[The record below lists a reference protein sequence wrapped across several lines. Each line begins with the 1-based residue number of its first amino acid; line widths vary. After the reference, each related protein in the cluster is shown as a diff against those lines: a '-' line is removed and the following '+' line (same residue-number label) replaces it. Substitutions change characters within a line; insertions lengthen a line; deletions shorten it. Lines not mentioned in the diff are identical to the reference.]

1 MVERVIYAPS
11 VPDYPETSENG
22 VAYIVNLEGVSE
34 ESRKD
39 HKNMVMHFEY
49 IVNTFL
55 IYYRYN
61 IHLPS
66 SGRSILLQ

>member
-11 VPDYPETSENG
+11 VPDYPETLENG

-39 HKNMVMHFEY
+39 HKNMVMYFEY